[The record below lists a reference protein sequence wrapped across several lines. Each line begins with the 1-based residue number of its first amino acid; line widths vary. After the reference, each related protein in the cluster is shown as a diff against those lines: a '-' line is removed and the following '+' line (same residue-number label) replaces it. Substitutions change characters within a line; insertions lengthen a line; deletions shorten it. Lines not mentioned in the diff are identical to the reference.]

1 METWNS
7 NSLTVQNLIL
17 LMSRIPKCHLEF
29 RLTRLSRKNTEKSE
43 CLSWIFYKK
52 AELLPGT
59 APIFANK
66 IFVKILTKTSI
77 LLQYC
82 TEDDMVRR
90 NLQRSK
96 FCQIWLILRTF
107 HPFSAQLLI
116 FCHRGG
122 WGPNFLKYSPVIN
135 VRILSK
141 VDIWLDL
148 MMDIPELI
156 FKTDSFWL
164 NL

>member
-1 METWNS
+1 M
-7 NSLTVQNLIL
+7 
-17 LMSRIPKCHLEF
+17 
-29 RLTRLSRKNTEKSE
+29 
-43 CLSWIFYKK
+43 
-52 AELLPGT
+52 
-59 APIFANK
+59 
-66 IFVKILTKTSI
+66 
-77 LLQYC
+77 
-82 TEDDMVRR
+82 
-90 NLQRSK
+90 
-96 FCQIWLILRTF
+96 RTF

-164 NL
+164 NLLYLYWKFWTDLCEQELIWLTIESPYALLLWDNHLSMWDINARAQKCQVSVRYSGNNTLGGLKYPSSILYNTTL